1 VDLLNFIAN
10 VVGSLAWPVTVGG
23 IVCVLWRNRR
33 DLARFVKTIKYK
45 DVELTLRDDF
55 EKATDLAD
63 GIRATLPALQQ
74 EAAALP
80 APDIDDRLMK
90 IARLDPTLAVLS
102 SWQKLEAKIIQL
114 IQHNGLM
121 RFVSPPSFMRR
132 LRELEKLTPQDIELY
147 DRLRSIRN
155 EAVHATQSKNRGLS
169 LGEVAEYDK
178 LIDTL
183 VERLEQIRNEPGYVG
198 IDFEAYDARQ
208 KAKGLPVGDGP
219 PSAG

>member
-1 VDLLNFIAN
+1 MDLLTFIAN
-10 VVGSLAWPVTVGG
+10 VVGSLAWPVTVGA

-33 DLARFVKTIKYK
+33 DITRFVKTIKYK

-63 GIRATLPALQQ
+63 GIRATLPPQQ
-74 EAAALP
+74 EAPVLP
-80 APDIDDRLMK
+80 APDVDDRLMK

-147 DRLRSIRN
+147 DRLRRIRN
-155 EAVHATQSKNRGLS
+155 EAVHAVQIQNRCLS
-169 LGEVAEYDK
+169 LGEVTEYDK

-183 VERLEQIRNEPGYVG
+183 VERLEQIRNEHGYVG

-208 KAKGLPVGDGP
+208 KAKGLPVGDAP
-219 PSAG
+219 PPAA